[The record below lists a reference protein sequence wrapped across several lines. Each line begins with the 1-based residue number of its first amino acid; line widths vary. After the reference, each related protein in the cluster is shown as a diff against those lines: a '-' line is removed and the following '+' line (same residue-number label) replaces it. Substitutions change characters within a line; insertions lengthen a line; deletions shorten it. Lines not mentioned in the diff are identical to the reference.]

1 MQKSKLFL
9 SLLEGAY
16 CTRCKQISLS
26 TGSDSSEGS
35 FPTPRGHEQAIDV
48 IILRLLGS
56 LSPPCAV
63 GHSLSQTFDDD
74 DLPCRH
80 TRPLTSLSQTCCSPL
95 LYPPHATSPPSSS
108 SGILLL
114 AECASSKRNSS
125 KALCPIVCIQVYNG
139 SYYLATPRHG
149 FGPARLTRILH
160 SLIRLIFSFRL
171 WRRRRQCCCCSLP
184 FLIFC
189 ACTRSCY

>member
-1 MQKSKLFL
+1 MMTFL
-9 SLLEGAY
+9 ADDTHAPS
-16 CTRCKQISLS
+16 R
-26 TGSDSSEGS
+26 
-35 FPTPRGHEQAIDV
+35 
-48 IILRLLGS
+48 
-56 LSPPCAV
+56 LSPRDAA
-63 GHSLSQTFDDD
+63 
-74 DLPCRH
+74 LPSSIR
-80 TRPLTSLSQTCCSPL
+80 L
-95 LYPPHATSPPSSS
+95 TSPPSSS

-114 AECASSKRNSS
+114 AECASSKRNST

-189 ACTRSCY
+189 ACTRSCYRLDSSSSAARSGASCRASVRRHGWCGHPSCFLHSLRSCQHARVFS